1 MSQELPLSPV
11 MPGGYVSETDKEY
24 DAQSSEEDTSLS
36 NCRKEI
42 KESLAKMSRQEGET
56 VFLILQDY
64 LDKIMNMEAEGLE
77 DLKDQI
83 GPINC
88 KLLMNRNISTT
99 AIAAVSP
106 QLFSRLSRWFGK
118 VGEPQQRTLIR
129 DPTSHELT
137 IERFPPYF
145 QIHVLSKGN
154 ARSFGHSHDSEV
166 PGFFLSQTKTFND
179 LLHEIKSRVLKSS
192 DNIDLR
198 IWFISSGGN
207 NTIPYSI
214 SLLCF
219 LNEIP
224 KKHLLLP
231 KYYNSTLKNH
241 GIVLPSYRVMAE
253 IQDKSS
259 HSYPIDDYFK
269 TVDPDTF
276 SAERITSS
284 GGDLGLSNLGNTC
297 YMNSALQCLLHIPE
311 VNYYFFYNIFEK
323 ELNTVNPLGY
333 KGQIAKAFG
342 DLLHKLFDQSKND
355 SFSAV
360 SPRDF
365 KFKIGQYSS
374 VFRGYS
380 QQDSQEF
387 LSWLLD
393 ALHEDLNRIIEKVY
407 YEKPE
412 LKDEEV
418 NDASA
423 IKRLAETC
431 WQQHKKRNDS
441 VVVDLF
447 TGMYQSTLV
456 CPSCEKTSITF
467 DPFNDLT
474 LPLPVNKKWYHTF
487 TIIDLSEE
495 KLDNPIM
502 KLEVELNKSSNYDD
516 LIKYVSE
523 FLKVSTDELFVY
535 EMFNKFFYKDFQAEY
550 HTFKYLPVSELI
562 SDTDEIIIYIIPHDP
577 ISDIVVTVLNTY
589 VNGEEENQVIN
600 TFGLPLFL
608 VLHKDDEAKSMG
620 KIKEKLVHLAGILTR
635 AIEYPGTE
643 REIFYSAKDFPKLKK
658 NDSSEDIEM
667 ADENDQNSND
677 EDEKGYDSDISL
689 ANPNISV
696 DHHFTV
702 KYHDDE
708 KGYEHHRRNFSTD
721 KSETAVHVPR
731 TRFNYSTLPE
741 LSKKLPDLKYKYYH
755 YPEIYTDGDHGLDV
769 SPEKSESED
778 YVLVDKQKVDS
789 KYNYQAPSVDASD
802 EEIDSESDRNNP
814 GPVGSLFDSVV
825 TLPPDMNLNSDGIS
839 DRSSRH
845 GSNEGVNGNMAEELT
860 EGNIKRPVLV
870 NNRTTLVC
878 QWNFDSYCDYFQD
891 EDLQTWKNVPFV
903 PNPQIEANKKKL
915 EMQQRSTVSLI
926 DCLRSFSV
934 PEVLGDQDLWY
945 CPKCKDFKKATK
957 TIQLWSIGDI
967 LAIHLKRFQG
977 GSRSFSD
984 KINMVVDFPIEGLDM
999 SPFVAS
1005 GQADNASAARSD
1017 LLYDLIAVDNHYGG
1031 LGGGHYT
1038 ASVKNFRD
1046 GKWYYFNDSRVTE
1059 IKDSQECVTGAAY
1072 LLFYRKRSQN
1082 REFLGS
1088 EKLKRLIE
1096 DGRINYSLNLDSLK
1110 KELSGIKA
1118 QLDTFSEKPE
1128 NKKDHHNADHVQNTN
1143 HTDSTSA
1150 FDESE
1155 SKADTENGTEEA
1167 VEEDEEDDDDD
1178 DDDGAEEEVDEG
1190 QESEEGKDYRSDKE
1204 ELLDSKSLKNGSKE
1218 KKIRNM
1224 NTRKLR
1230 ESSIGESNEHG
1241 NSNGDNFKKRKQRLI
1256 SKSEGLKKS
1265 IRLKQMNSMGNFS
1278 SDIASPVSSES
1289 EDNFVSDS
1297 ISLTTSDTN
1306 TDIK

>member
-1 MSQELPLSPV
+1 MSQKLPLSPA
-11 MPGGYVSETDKEY
+11 MMGGYVSETDKEY
-24 DAQSSEEDTSLS
+24 DAQSSEEDTSLL

-42 KESLAKMSRQEGET
+42 KESLAKMSRREGET
-56 VFLILQDY
+56 VFLILQEY
-64 LDKIMNMEAEGLE
+64 LDKIMNMEAESLE

-99 AIAAVSP
+99 AVATVSP
-106 QLFSRLSRWFGK
+106 QIFNRLSRWFGK

-129 DPTSHELT
+129 DPTSNELT
-137 IERFPPYF
+137 IERYPPYF

-154 ARSFGHSHDSEV
+154 TRSFGQSNNSDV

-179 LLHEIKSRVLKSS
+179 LLHEIKSRILKAS
-192 DNIDLR
+192 DTLDIR

-207 NTIPYSI
+207 NTIPYFI

-231 KYYNSTLKNH
+231 KYYSSTLKNH
-241 GIVLPSYRVMAE
+241 RIVLPSYRVMVE
-253 IQDKSS
+253 IKDKSS

-276 SAERITSS
+276 SADRITNS

-374 VFRGYS
+374 VFRGYL

-412 LKDEEV
+412 LRDEEV

-441 VVVDLF
+441 LVVDLF

-487 TIIDLSEE
+487 TIVDLSEE

-516 LIKYVSE
+516 LIKYVSK
-523 FLKVSTDELFVY
+523 FLKVSANELFVY

-562 SDTDEIIIYIIPHDP
+562 SDTDEIIIYIIPYDP
-577 ISDIVVTVLNTY
+577 ILDIVVTVLNTY

-620 KIKEKLVHLAGILTR
+620 KIKEKLVHLAGLLTK
-635 AIEYPGTE
+635 ALDYPGDGHK
-643 REIFYSAKDFPKLKK
+643 IFYKAKDFPKLKK

-677 EDEKGYDSDISL
+677 DDQEGYDSDISL
-689 ANPNISV
+689 ANPNMSV
-696 DHHFTV
+696 DHHFIV
-702 KYHDDE
+702 KYHDDGE
-708 KGYEHHRRNFSTD
+708 HRRTKISTD
-721 KSETAVHVPR
+721 NSETSVHVPR

-755 YPEIYTDGDHGLDV
+755 YPEICTDGDHCLEE
-769 SPEKSESED
+769 SPGKSESED

-789 KYNYQAPSVDASD
+789 KFDYQAPSVDALD
-802 EEIDSESDRNNP
+802 EEIDSESDKNNP
-814 GPVGSLFDSVV
+814 EPVGLLFDSVV
-825 TLPPDMNLNSDGIS
+825 TLPPDMNFTSDGIS
-839 DRSSRH
+839 NYSSRH
-845 GSNEGVNGNMAEELT
+845 SSNEGINGNMPEELT
-860 EGNIKRPVLV
+860 DGHEKRPVLV
-870 NNRTTLVC
+870 SNRTTLVC
-878 QWNFDSYCDYFQD
+878 QWNFDSYCEYFQD
-891 EDLQTWKNVPFV
+891 EDMQTWKNVPFV

-926 DCLRSFSV
+926 DCLQSFSV

-957 TIQLWSIGDI
+957 TIQLWSIGDV

-999 SPFVAS
+999 SPFVAGGLS
-1005 GQADNASAARSD
+1005 DNASVAHSD

-1059 IKDSQECVTGAAY
+1059 IKDTQECVTGAAY
-1072 LLFYRKRSQN
+1072 LLFYRRRLQN
-1082 REFLGS
+1082 KEFLGS
-1088 EKLKRLIE
+1088 EKLRKLIE
-1096 DGRINYSLNLDSLK
+1096 EGRRNYCLNLDLLK
-1110 KELSGIKA
+1110 KELSEIKA
-1118 QLDTFSEKPE
+1118 QIDTFSEKPE
-1128 NKKDHHNADHVQNTN
+1128 NKEDRSVADHVQTIN
-1143 HTDSTSA
+1143 HTDRTSD
-1150 FDESE
+1150 FHESE
-1155 SKADTENGTEEA
+1155 GKVDTDNGTKG
-1167 VEEDEEDDDDD
+1167 VEEDYEEGDDVDRD
-1178 DDDGAEEEVDEG
+1178 AEEEIDEC
-1190 QESEEGKDYRSDKE
+1190 QESEEGDDYRSDKDE
-1204 ELLDSKSLKNGSKE
+1204 VLDSKNLKDGSKE
-1218 KKIRNM
+1218 KKVKNM

-1230 ESSIGESNEHG
+1230 ESSIGESNDYG
-1241 NSNGDNFKKRKQRLI
+1241 NLNGDNFKKRKQRLI

-1278 SDIASPVSSES
+1278 SDMASPVSSES
-1289 EDNFVSDS
+1289 EDNLVSDS
-1297 ISLTTSDTN
+1297 ISLTTSDT
-1306 TDIK
+1306 TADIK